1 MISGVSM
8 EKEAV
13 VVSTKKWIQILIVAG
28 IPLLGFVGVY
38 VIWLALEQ
46 NFVPLTQSLVFT
58 GMGLFMILS
67 VIKAIPLLR
76 FVNHNLILKTD
87 GIEIQKGRFS
97 NVFAW
102 NQIGDIKSSEI
113 FQVLKIYDLAGELI
127 YAVDY
132 YADNFGK
139 FYKTINEV
147 YG

>member
-1 MISGVSM
+1 MSGVSM
-8 EKEAV
+8 EKETV
-13 VVSTKKWIQILIVAG
+13 VISTKKWMQILIVAG
-28 IPLLGFVGVY
+28 VPISSFVGVY
-38 VIWLALEQ
+38 VIWLAFDQ
-46 NFVPLTQSLVFT
+46 NFIPLAQSLVFT

-76 FVNHNLILKTD
+76 FVNHNLILRTD

-97 NVFAW
+97 NDFAW
-102 NQIGDIKSSEI
+102 NQIGDIMGSET
-113 FQVLKIYDLAGELI
+113 FQVLKIFDLAGELI